1 MRGLSVNFLRP
12 ILTLI
17 LSFWL
22 FFVHGQSTQKYDRIV
37 DSLKAIGQKEKLIPF
52 FEKELKAHPNNET
65 ILRWLGFLYIES
77 NQLDLGEKFYQ
88 DALTV
93 NPNCAMCYL
102 NIGRVYSLKKDNQ
115 QAMSYFDRAVNLDPK
130 DARLYANRAQL
141 KEFIGDKIAALVDY
155 SKAIELDPKNPEYHI
170 QRGLYNSK
178 QNYFSLALSDLNQA
192 VQLDSS
198 HYHSYY
204 QRSSLYYSKQMLNE
218 ALTDINKAIALDTT
232 QHELY
237 TGRGAIYLALK
248 EHLKAIADNTKAIQL
263 NPREYLPYYNRALA
277 QYASENMDGY
287 CVDIRACY
295 AVVIKYEPSHPL
307 KIELEHAVENYCDST
322 KASYYYQRGVAFY
335 NLQQFEQAV
344 AIYSEGLKKFP
355 NNAMTL
361 SFRGNAFFALKNYTK
376 ALNDYA
382 ASIQNKENLM
392 DDIEVNK
399 KHTQLTDEP
408 IETYA
413 NGFISSMQISI
424 AESKFALKH
433 YDEALAELNK
443 GIEMAPHLKEFGKE
457 NYYNVRGNI
466 FLALGKYSLAWADFD
481 KCIQINPSF
490 SIAYIN
496 RAIAKVNLDNKVS
509 MQSYAIRGGI
519 NNQSFNPNWRP
530 PFNTSAKKSEAK
542 LVAALLDC
550 DKAIALDSKLDF
562 AYYIRGQVKK
572 LLADEA
578 YCLDLL
584 KAKDLGYG
592 VEPELMSDCEHT
604 KNTLPIK
611 KKHQ

>member
-1 MRGLSVNFLRP
+1 MSRLSVNFLRP

-22 FFVHGQSTQKYDRIV
+22 FFALGQSPEKYDRLV
-37 DSLKAIGQKEKLIPF
+37 DSLKAIGQKEKLIPL
-52 FEKELKAHPNNET
+52 FEKELKTHPKSET
-65 ILRWLGFLYIES
+65 ILRWLGFLHIES
-77 NQLDLGEKFYQ
+77 NEPELGETYYRQ
-88 DALTV
+88 ALAV
-93 NPNCAMCYL
+93 NPTCAMCYL
-102 NIGRVYSLKKDNQ
+102 NIGRVHSLKKDNQ
-115 QAMSYFDRAVNLDPK
+115 QALYYFDKAVNLDPQ

-141 KEFIGDKIAALVDY
+141 KEFMGDKIGALVDY
-155 SKAIELDPKNPEYHI
+155 TKAIERDPKNPEYHI

-192 VQLDSS
+192 VQLDSTN
-198 HYHSYY
+198 YHSYY
-204 QRSSLYYSKQMLNE
+204 QRSSLYYSKQMVNE
-218 ALTDINKAIALDTT
+218 ALADINRAIDLDTT

-248 EHLKAIADNTKAIQL
+248 EHPKAIADNTKAIQL
-263 NPREYLPYYNRALA
+263 NSREYLPYFNRALA

-295 AVVIKYEPSHPL
+295 AVLVKYDPNNSL

-335 NLQQFEQAV
+335 NLQQLEQAV

-382 ASIQNKENLM
+382 ASIQNKENLIE
-392 DDIEVNK
+392 DIEVNK

-413 NGFISSMQISI
+413 DGFISSMQISI
-424 AESKFALKH
+424 AESKFALKR
-433 YDEALAELNK
+433 YDEALAELYK

-466 FLALGKYSLAWADFD
+466 FLALGNYPLALADFD
-481 KCIQINPSF
+481 KCIQMNPSF

-496 RAIAKVNLDNKVS
+496 RAIARVNIDNKVS

-530 PFNTSAKKSEAK
+530 LFNTSTKKSETK
-542 LVAALLDC
+542 LIAALLDC
-550 DKAIALDSKLDF
+550 DKAIALDPKLDF

-572 LLADEA
+572 LLTDEA
-578 YCLDLL
+578 YCLDLV
-584 KAKDLGYG
+584 KAKDLGYS
-592 VEPELMSDCEHT
+592 VEPELMLDCEHT
-604 KNTLPIK
+604 RTTLPAK
-611 KKHQ
+611 KNHK